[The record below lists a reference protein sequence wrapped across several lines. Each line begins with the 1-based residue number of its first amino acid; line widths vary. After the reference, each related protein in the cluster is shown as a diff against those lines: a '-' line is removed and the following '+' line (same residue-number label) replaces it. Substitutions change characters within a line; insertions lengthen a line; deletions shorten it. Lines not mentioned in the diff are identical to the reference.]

1 MCCRCC
7 DNLLVMNNRKQTTLF
22 QSWGAAPSSSPCQQ
36 QSRPPGP
43 SKPTKTRPRKNSKG
57 SDLPK
62 KQSGAV
68 NNQTTAKPSNVVNLC
83 DDSDNDEELLAALE
97 ESLKYVDQG
106 ANTACS
112 SRNTDSENLIN
123 KRALTSALSDKHN
136 ERQTVA
142 PSDSTRQNQST
153 EEYLF
158 PFSEVPSVAST
169 NATEVK
175 DLPGFDLEAG
185 RIWIYPT
192 NYPVREYQLQIVRQA
207 LVRNTMVTLPTGL
220 GKTFIAAVVMFN
232 FYRWYPTSKIVFMA
246 PTKPLVAQ
254 QIEACHGV
262 MGIPMDDTA
271 EMTGAMQPTERSRA
285 WRDKRLF
292 YLTPQVISNDLS
304 RNICPA
310 EVIKCLVIDEA
321 HKALGN
327 HSYCQVVRE
336 LVKVTTEF
344 RVVALSATPGSDIKS
359 VQQVLTNLLISHIEL
374 RTDDSPDIRPYT
386 HERRIDKVIV
396 PLGDELTSARD
407 TYLQFV
413 DIVVSRLKRASVVYN
428 RDIKS
433 LSKFLILKAR
443 DAFRQNPPPNL
454 SRMQYGLVEGDFA
467 LAMSLYH
474 GYELL
479 QRHGL
484 RSLYNFLEGLV
495 AGDNKGCSRT
505 RSELLRNVDF
515 VTFLDSLRAT
525 YKPVKSVTF

>member
-1 MCCRCC
+1 MSKA
-7 DNLLVMNNRKQTTLF
+7 KQTTLF
-22 QSWGAAPSSSPCQQ
+22 QSWGTVPTSSPCQQ
-36 QSRPPGP
+36 QSRPAGS
-43 SKPTKTRPRKNSKG
+43 SKPTKPHSRKNGKMG
-57 SDLPK
+57 GPPK
-62 KQSGAV
+62 KQFPGNNEAV
-68 NNQTTAKPSNVVNLC
+68 AKPSTVINLC
-83 DDSDNDEELLAALE
+83 DDSDNDQELLAALE

-106 ANTACS
+106 ANAACS

-123 KRALTSALSDKHN
+123 NHASTSATSGTHSEQQTLSTT
-136 ERQTVA
+136 ESRV
-142 PSDSTRQNQST
+142 QNQSSND
-153 EEYLF
+153 YLF
-158 PFSEVPSVAST
+158 ARSLGSAVNST
-169 NATEVK
+169 NATEVE
-175 DLPGFDLEAG
+175 DLPGFDVEAG

-192 NYPVREYQLQIVRQA
+192 NYPVREYQLRIVQQA

-262 MGIPMDDTA
+262 MGIPIDDTA

-336 LVKVTTEF
+336 LVNFTTQF

-386 HERRIDKVIV
+386 HERRVEKVVV
-396 PLGDELTSARD
+396 PLGEELASARD
-407 TYLQFV
+407 TYLNFM
-413 DIVVSRLKRASVVYN
+413 DVVVTRLKRASVIYN
-428 RDIKS
+428 RELKS

-443 DAFRQNPPPNL
+443 DDFRQNPPPNL
-454 SRMQYGLVEGDFA
+454 SKAHYGSVEGDFA

-484 RSLYNFLEGLV
+484 RSLYNYLEGMLT
-495 AGDNKGCSRT
+495 GDNKGCGRT
-505 RSELLRNVDF
+505 RSELVRNSDF

-525 YKPVKSVTF
+525 YKPVK

>member
-1 MCCRCC
+1 
-7 DNLLVMNNRKQTTLF
+7 MNKAKQTTLF

-36 QSRPPGP
+36 QSRQSGS
-43 SKPTKTRPRKNSKG
+43 SKPTKPRPRKNSKVAGPPSKQFPG
-57 SDLPK
+57 S
-62 KQSGAV
+62 
-68 NNQTTAKPSNVVNLC
+68 NQTVTKPSNVINLC
-83 DDSDNDEELLAALE
+83 DSDNDEELLAAME

-112 SRNTDSENLIN
+112 SRSLDSENLRN
-123 KRALTSALSDKHN
+123 NHALKLKSAQSDAHD
-136 ERQTVA
+136 ERQAVA
-142 PSDSTRQNQST
+142 TRDPARENRSP

-158 PFSEVPSVAST
+158 PCTRVSRVDSLD
-169 NATEVK
+169 ATGVE
-175 DLPGFDLEAG
+175 DLPGFDAEAG

-192 NYPVREYQLQIVRQA
+192 NYPVREYQLRIVQQA
-207 LVRNTMVTLPTGL
+207 IVRNTMVTLPTGL

-262 MGIPMDDTA
+262 MGIPVEDTA
-271 EMTGAMQPTERSRA
+271 EMTGAMQPAERTRA

-304 RNICPA
+304 RSICPA
-310 EVIKCLVIDEA
+310 EFIKCLVIDEA

-336 LVKVTTEF
+336 LVKITTQF

-374 RTDDSPDIRPYT
+374 RTDDSPDILPYT
-386 HERRIDKVIV
+386 HERRVEKVVV

-407 TYLQFV
+407 TYLNFIDV
-413 DIVVSRLKRASVVYN
+413 VVSRLKRASVIYN
-428 RDIKS
+428 RDTKS

-454 SRMQYGLVEGDFA
+454 SKVHYGSVEGDFA

-484 RSLYNFLEGLV
+484 RSLYNFLEALIT
-495 AGDNKGCSRT
+495 GDKSSGRT
-505 RSELLRNVDF
+505 RSELLRNMDF
-515 VTFLDSLRAT
+515 VTFLNSLRAT
-525 YKPVKSVTF
+525 YKPVK

>member
-1 MCCRCC
+1 MSKI
-7 DNLLVMNNRKQTTLF
+7 KQTTLF
-22 QSWGAAPSSSPCQQ
+22 QTWGTAAPSSSPCQP
-36 QSRPPGP
+36 QSRRPGP
-43 SKPTKTRPRKNSKG
+43 AKSTASRPRQSKQ
-57 SDLPK
+57 LPC
-62 KQSGAV
+62 
-68 NNQTTAKPSNVVNLC
+68 NNEIFAKPSASRVIDLC
-83 DDSDNDEELLAALE
+83 DDSDNDADLLAALE

-106 ANTACS
+106 ANAACS
-112 SRNTDSENLIN
+112 STYTDSE
-123 KRALTSALSDKHN
+123 KSSKSHEVASTSSGAHR
-136 ERQTVA
+136 ECQTVNSNA
-142 PSDSTRQNQST
+142 SCKDSNVRNQSASD
-153 EEYLF
+153 YLF
-158 PFSEVPSVAST
+158 PLSEVPGT
-169 NATEVK
+169 NNMNGTEVE
-175 DLPGFDLEAG
+175 DLPGFDAEAG

-192 NYPVREYQLQIVRQA
+192 NYPVREYQLQIVRQV
-207 LVRNTMVTLPTGL
+207 LTRNTMVTLPTGL

-254 QIEACHGV
+254 QIAACHGI
-262 MGIPMDDTA
+262 MGIPMEDTA

-292 YLTPQVISNDLS
+292 YLTPQVISNDLG

-310 EVIKCLVIDEA
+310 ESVKCLVIDEA

-336 LVKVTTEF
+336 LVRVTTQF

-359 VQQVLTNLLISHIEL
+359 VQQVMTNLLISHIEL

-386 HERRIDKVIV
+386 HERLVEKVVV
-396 PLGDELTSARD
+396 PLGDELASARD
-407 TYLQFV
+407 TYLRFIDV
-413 DIVVSRLKRASVVYN
+413 VVSRLKRASVVYN
-428 RDIKS
+428 RDLKS

-454 SRMQYGLVEGDFA
+454 SRAHYGSVEGDFA
-467 LAMSLYH
+467 TAMSLYH

-495 AGDNKGCSRT
+495 APENKSASRT
-505 RSELLRNVDF
+505 RSELLRNSDF
-515 VTFLDSLRAT
+515 VSFLDSLRT
-525 YKPVKSVTF
+525 NYKLVKLV

>member
-1 MCCRCC
+1 
-7 DNLLVMNNRKQTTLF
+7 MNKSKQTTLF
-22 QSWGAAPSSSPCQQ
+22 QSWGAVPSSSPCHQAGLSTHSK
-36 QSRPPGP
+36 SR
-43 SKPTKTRPRKNSKG
+43 RKKNG
-57 SDLPK
+57 NAGGLPK
-62 KQSGAV
+62 KQFPG
-68 NNQTTAKPSNVVNLC
+68 NNQIAAKPTGVINLC
-83 DDSDNDEELLAALE
+83 SDSDNDEELLAALE
-97 ESLKYVDQG
+97 ESLKYVDQN

-112 SRNTDSENLIN
+112 SRNTDSENVIN
-123 KRALTSALSDKHN
+123 SHALTSVSSDARVECHSVSD
-136 ERQTVA
+136 RDMA
-142 PSDSTRQNQST
+142 PQNQST
-153 EEYLF
+153 EDYLF
-158 PFSEVPSVAST
+158 PCSSVST
-169 NATEVK
+169 NTMEVE
-175 DLPGFDLEAG
+175 DLPGFDVEAG

-192 NYPVREYQLQIVRQA
+192 NYPVREYQLRIVQQA

-262 MGIPMDDTA
+262 MGIPSDDTA
-271 EMTGAMQPTERSRA
+271 EMTGAMQPSERTRA

-310 EVIKCLVIDEA
+310 DVVKCLVIDEA

-336 LVKVTTEF
+336 LVKVTTQF
-344 RVVALSATPGSDIKS
+344 RIVALSATPGSDIKS

-374 RTDDSPDIRPYT
+374 RTDDSPDICPYT
-386 HERRIDKVIV
+386 HERRVEKVVV
-396 PLGDELTSARD
+396 PLGDELASARD
-407 TYLQFV
+407 TYLHFV
-413 DIVVSRLKRASVVYN
+413 DIVVTRLKRASVIYN
-428 RDIKS
+428 RDVKS

-443 DAFRQNPPPNL
+443 DAFRQNPPSNL
-454 SRMQYGLVEGDFA
+454 SRAHYGSVEGDFA

-495 AGDNKGCSRT
+495 SGDNKGCGRT
-505 RSELLRNVDF
+505 RSELLRNMDF

-525 YKPVKSVTF
+525 YKPVK